1 MGVYDFS
8 PDLKRFHVLFG
19 KFVFKNLWQLYL
31 VTQSYLNVKKFW

>member
-31 VTQSYLNVKKFW
+31 VTSHTLM